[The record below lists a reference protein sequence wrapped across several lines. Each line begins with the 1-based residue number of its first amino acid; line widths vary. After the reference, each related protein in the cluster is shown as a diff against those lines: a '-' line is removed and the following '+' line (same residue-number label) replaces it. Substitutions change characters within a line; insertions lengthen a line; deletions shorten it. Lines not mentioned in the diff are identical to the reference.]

1 MNQSAPN
8 QQPKPLVLGYML
20 TAGFVMFQVM
30 LIVVLKFVLA
40 PEQTPS
46 FNGFLTAVSGD
57 IQCKIFLGLGVLVV
71 LAQQFAKARLL
82 EGAKVTLVHLII
94 LLAMGEIP
102 GLMGIV
108 AVILKPEHLSFGIP
122 MIFMSIISFMTLKPI
137 IVSLPAN

>member
-1 MNQSAPN
+1 MFQ
-8 QQPKPLVLGYML
+8 LVLML
-20 TAGFVMFQVM
+20 
-30 LIVVLKFVLA
+30 LLKFVLA

-46 FNGFLTAVSGD
+46 FSGFLAAVSGD
-57 IQCKIFLGLGVLVV
+57 IQCKIFLGLGVLVL

-108 AVILKPEHLSFGIP
+108 TVILNPEHLSFGIP
-122 MIFMSIISFMTLKPI
+122 MIFLSIMSFMTLKPI